1 VDAPTVGEFITVF
14 TVTVDAGNV
23 EAVNDAEPTD
33 GPPGFRVEELSA
45 RTGAP
50 VRTIRE
56 YQTWQVL
63 HPPARVGRVGY
74 YDDSHVRRMETIS
87 RLQERG
93 YSIAAIRD
101 LFRAWDQGAGL
112 RDVLG
117 IDDTIGVPADEASVQ
132 LSASQLEKLLPA
144 ITASPRHLRRAVKVG
159 LVIEDGDRF
168 WARSPSLVQLVADMI
183 GSGLTPT
190 AALDFAETV
199 VCSASQIGAAVAGTL
214 ADGRSGRDVAAVEPL
229 LRRGRMLLARAVASH
244 TIDQVG
250 RHLADRAPSVPGLG
264 ELIDNIRVG
273 HVDEPTAK
281 ARTQRSGPAKSK
293 NDTRPR
299 RAQP

>member
-1 VDAPTVGEFITVF
+1 MSDA
-14 TVTVDAGNV
+14 D
-23 EAVNDAEPTD
+23 PTD

-63 HPPARVGRVGY
+63 HPPVRVGRIGL
-74 YDDSHVRRMETIS
+74 YDDSHVRRMETIA

-101 LFRAWDQGAGL
+101 LFKAWDEGAGL

-117 IDDTIGVPADEASVQ
+117 IDDSFGVPADEASVE
-132 LSASQLEKLLPA
+132 LSASQLEELLPA
-144 ITASPRHLRRAVKVG
+144 ITASPRLQRRAVEVG

-183 GSGLTPT
+183 GSGLPPS
-190 AALDFAETV
+190 AALDFVETV
-199 VCSASQIGAAVAGTL
+199 VTSASRIGAAVAGALTGGK
-214 ADGRSGRDVAAVEPL
+214 AERRDVAAVEPL
-229 LRRGRMLLARAVASH
+229 LRRGRVLLARAVASH

-250 RHLADRAPSVPGLG
+250 RHLADRAPSVRGLD
-264 ELIDNIRVG
+264 ELLANVRIG
-273 HVDEPTAK
+273 HVAKPTAA
-281 ARTQRSGPAKSK
+281 ARAK
-293 NDTRPR
+293 RPGADDR
-299 RAQP
+299 RRG